1 MIKIFK
7 KQRQDHMEKKKTGT
21 YLKYVVGEVILV
33 VIGIL
38 IAVQINNWNESR
50 KLKNTIST
58 VYSIIKSDLQT
69 DIKSIDDIMVSYDA
83 REPVF
88 KSVLSNTMTFE
99 AYKKC
104 NQCFAVISGY
114 PDLGLKTRGLKLLE
128 ENSTLFD
135 VQKDSLIININ
146 SFYSLYNTELD
157 VAMREMETDFS
168 NNYLYWKNNKPWF
181 NDFYRINETPS
192 NTDDLINYFLTSD
205 YRNRVGSF
213 YLLHYKIYLT
223 HLKGY
228 KTNALKII
236 EAIDQKLK

>member
-1 MIKIFK
+1 
-7 KQRQDHMEKKKTGT
+7 
-21 YLKYVVGEVILV
+21 
-33 VIGIL
+33 
-38 IAVQINNWNESR
+38 
-50 KLKNTIST
+50 
-58 VYSIIKSDLQT
+58 
-69 DIKSIDDIMVSYDA
+69 
-83 REPVF
+83 
-88 KSVLSNTMTFE
+88 
-99 AYKKC
+99 
-104 NQCFAVISGY
+104 
-114 PDLGLKTRGLKLLE
+114 
-128 ENSTLFD
+128 
-135 VQKDSLIININ
+135 
-146 SFYSLYNTELD
+146 
-157 VAMREMETDFS
+157 METDFS